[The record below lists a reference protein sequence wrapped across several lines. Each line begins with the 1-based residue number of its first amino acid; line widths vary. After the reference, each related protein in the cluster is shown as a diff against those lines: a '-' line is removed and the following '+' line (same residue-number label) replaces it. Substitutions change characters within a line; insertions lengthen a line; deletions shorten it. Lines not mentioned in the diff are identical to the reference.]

1 MTRINANIKIQTLC
15 DAHLLA
21 EHREITRIPNV
32 VKSGK
37 ANLDNIPQ
45 KFSLNKGHVS
55 FFYDKLFFLRH
66 RYWNLY
72 VECRKRGFNVMQKLD
87 CWDGIPEHL
96 MNDWTATEEDNNIV
110 LERITERL
118 SGMKN
123 KKHTSYV

>member
-21 EHREITRIPNV
+21 EHREITR
-32 VKSGK
+32 
-37 ANLDNIPQ
+37 
-45 KFSLNKGHVS
+45 
-55 FFYDKLFFLRH
+55 
-66 RYWNLY
+66 
-72 VECRKRGFNVMQKLD
+72 
-87 CWDGIPEHL
+87 IPEHL

>member
-21 EHREITRIPNV
+21 
-32 VKSGK
+32 
-37 ANLDNIPQ
+37 
-45 KFSLNKGHVS
+45 
-55 FFYDKLFFLRH
+55 
-66 RYWNLY
+66 
-72 VECRKRGFNVMQKLD
+72 
-87 CWDGIPEHL
+87 EHL